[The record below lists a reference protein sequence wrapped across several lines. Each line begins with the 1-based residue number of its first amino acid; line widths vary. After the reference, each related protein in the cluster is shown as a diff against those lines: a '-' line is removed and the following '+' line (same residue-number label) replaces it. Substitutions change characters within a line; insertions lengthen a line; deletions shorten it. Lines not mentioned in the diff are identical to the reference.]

1 MEVQKVKDT
10 YFKLNQESE
19 LVHSLDLQ
27 WVLDVALP
35 YLNGLVD
42 GKEKISDT
50 ERDNFRDQ
58 WKIMSNILSETRQ
71 QAISIKTD
79 QYLTTRSKRN
89 LLEDLVNQRTPE
101 ALKAN
106 DKLKK
111 QVVVLE
117 KIVVI
122 ATKAHNIINSFS
134 SKTYG
139 ILGVPSTPYQRIESL
154 ADSAL
159 KDIIQDNVIGRP
171 ALGGISETIRD
182 YSDIHSYRLP
192 ESPEEAYRDSSVSSE
207 FGYAIERWIK
217 QNYPH
222 LLGEYSTYQYNQM
235 FANEAS
241 KHNLTVDQFKV
252 KIYSDYVE
260 WKEQEL
266 INQRLKEDLFTQK
279 IDEVPK
285 QDTLV
290 GRLKK
295 ALRLA

>member
-1 MEVQKVKDT
+1 METHKVKDT

-19 LVHSLDLQ
+19 LVDSLDLQ

-58 WKIMSNILSETRQ
+58 WKIMYNILSETRQ

-111 QVVVLE
+111 QVVALE

-122 ATKAHNIINSFS
+122 ATKAHNIINSVS

-139 ILGVPSTPYQRIESL
+139 ILGVPSTPYQRIGSI

-159 KDIIQDNVIGRP
+159 KDITNGNVIGRP
-171 ALGGISETIRD
+171 VLEGVSETIRD

-207 FGYAIERWIK
+207 FGYAIDRWIK

-285 QDTLV
+285 QDNFINRFKKTL
-290 GRLKK
+290 GLS
-295 ALRLA
+295 